1 MIQLDHVSKLYF
13 GKRALDSVSL
23 VLEQKNV
30 IGLAGENGS
39 GKTTLLKTIAGLL
52 SPDVGVVRMDGEKLT
67 RRAAYRIA
75 YMADVDLF
83 YPNFSTRQ
91 LFHFYSSQFPDFDNG
106 KAEELVE
113 FLKLP
118 WDTPL
123 GRLSKGNRGRAKIA
137 ATLAREADYYLL
149 DEPFAGLDPMVRED
163 IGRGLIRFT
172 DPARQ
177 AILLSTHEIS
187 EVEPLLDELIVM
199 KEGSIIGHQQVDEI
213 RDHHGMDAS
222 SWMKSLFV

>member
-1 MIQLDHVSKLYF
+1 MIQLNRVSKLYF
-13 GKRALDSVSL
+13 GKRALDNVSL
-23 VLEQKNV
+23 ALEQKNV

-52 SPDVGVVRMDGEKLT
+52 PPDVGTVHIDGQHLS
-67 RRAAYRIA
+67 RRAASRIA

-83 YPNFSTRQ
+83 YPYFSTRQ
-91 LFHFYSSQFPDFDNG
+91 LFRFYSSQFTDFDNG
-106 KAEELVE
+106 KAEELAE
-113 FLKLP
+113 FLNLP

-149 DEPFAGLDPMVRED
+149 DEPFAGLDPMVRDD

-172 DPARQ
+172 DPERQ

-199 KEGSIIGHQQVDEI
+199 KQGAIIRHQQVDEI
-213 RDHHGMDAS
+213 RDLHGMDAA
-222 SWMKSLFV
+222 SWMKNLFT